1 MTESVPEATEATEA
15 PPLTGLRVVSCGA
28 GPALGLATMILADF
42 GATVRRYT
50 DPEYQVLDDVPSA
63 RMWLRGSAPG
73 TDLAGDLNWADV
85 VLLVS
90 SNGFPALSEGT
101 VRRAN
106 PQAICAVLEAGEVG
120 SALPPYDAVLAA
132 KTGRMQ
138 NLTGIL
144 PTPQPHFAAVPVAVH
159 ASAQNLV
166 AGILAALFQ
175 RRQGSAG
182 GQVLRTSL
190 IQGLMPYDQGQSL
203 LEQLHPDRRQPDPG
217 QLMPTLN
224 YHPVQCA
231 DGRWLQLG
239 NLLPHLFENFLRL
252 AGIEEILDWLPDE
265 RERARDLILET
276 MQRKTAAEWMTLFEA
291 DGGVAAHP
299 YLRTEETL
307 RDPDMTANGH
317 VVELNGVKQLGP
329 LARLTVTPARIT
341 AQAKEAGATRWA
353 PAGDTE
359 PEELPLRG
367 VTVLELATIIAS
379 PLGASFLA
387 DMGARVIKVET
398 LGGDPFRHM
407 GGGIGATRC
416 NQGKESIS
424 VDLKTAAGREIVQA
438 LAEQA
443 DILIH
448 NFRPGVPERL
458 GIDYE
463 TLEALNPRLVYLSA
477 NGYGPLGPG
486 ALRPSTHPIPGA
498 AMGGAAYQAGGAP
511 EELLGL
517 QALREWSRRLMRANE
532 VNPDPNTAVV
542 VMTASLLGLVARS
555 VTGRGQQVFVDMFCA
570 NAYANFDALLEYSG
584 KAPRPSLGAGLTGP
598 HPLYRLYPAEDSWVF
613 LGIRRPVEWETFCQ
627 LTGFSTIADPFAE
640 VTGKLAAE
648 LEALFRGDAADHWEA
663 LLSPAGIGCVRADT
677 VNTGEFFAGPGAEAW
692 MSPVAHPELGDYR
705 RHRPMVEFAAENDA
719 LEAGVRCGVHGPA
732 LLREL
737 GFTDARIDALFEEG
751 LLYSADRE
759 RPGAA

>member
-1 MTESVPEATEATEA
+1 MTDSASVNAGE
-15 PPLTGLRVVSCGA
+15 PPLAGLRVVSCGA
-28 GPALGLATMILADF
+28 GPALGLAAMILADF
-42 GATVRRYT
+42 GASVRRYE
-50 DPEYQVLDDVPSA
+50 DPEYQALDAVPSA
-63 RMWLRGSAPG
+63 RMWLRGSTPG
-73 TDLAGDLNWADV
+73 TDLDADLNWADV
-85 VLLVS
+85 VLLMRA
-90 SNGFPALSEGT
+90 NGIPGLTEQK
-101 VRRAN
+101 VRDAN

-120 SALPPYDAVLAA
+120 SPLPPYDAVLAA

-144 PTPQPHFAAVPVAVH
+144 PAPQPHFAAVPVAIH

-166 AGILAALFQ
+166 AGVLAALYQ
-175 RRQGSAG
+175 RLQGSG

-190 IQGLMPYDQGQSL
+190 VQGLMPYDQGQSL
-203 LEQLHPDRRQPDPG
+203 LEQVRPERRQPDPG

-239 NLLPHLFENFLRL
+239 NLLPHLFANFLRV
-252 AGIEEILDWLPDE
+252 AGIEQILDWLPEE

-276 MQRKTAAEWMTLFEA
+276 MQTKTAAEWMTLFEA

-299 YLRTEETL
+299 YLRAGETL

-317 VVELNGVKQLGP
+317 VVELGEVTQLGP
-329 LARLTVTPARIT
+329 LARLTATPAKVT
-341 AQAKEAGATRWA
+341 LEAKAAGPTRWDFR
-353 PAGDTE
+353 GDGAE
-359 PEELPLRG
+359 PQSLPLEG

-407 GGGIGATRC
+407 GGGIGAARC

-424 VDLKTAAGREIVQA
+424 VDLKTPAGRRIVQA
-438 LAEQA
+438 LAERA

-448 NFRPGVPERL
+448 NFRPGVPGRL

-463 TLEALNPRLVYLSA
+463 TLAAINPGLVYLSA

-511 EELLGL
+511 EELLSL
-517 QALREWSRRLMRANE
+517 EDLREWSRRLMRANE

-555 VTGRGQQVFVDMFCA
+555 VTGRGQQIFVDMFAA
-570 NAYANFDALLEYSG
+570 NAYANFDDLLEFPG
-584 KAPRPSLGAGLTGP
+584 KGPRAALGAGLTGP
-598 HPLYRLYPAEDSWVF
+598 HPLYRLYPAQEGWVF
-613 LGIRRPVEWETFCQ
+613 LGVRRPVEWDTFCR
-627 LTGFSTIADPFAE
+627 LTGFTTTADPFTAE
-640 VTGKLAAE
+640 SDALAVE
-648 LEALFRGDAADHWEA
+648 LEALFKGEHADHWEA
-663 LLSPAGIGCVRADT
+663 LLSPAGVGCVRADAL
-677 VNTGEFFAGPGAEAW
+677 NTGEFFAGPGADAW
-692 MSPVAHPELGDYR
+692 MTPVAHPELGSYR
-705 RHRPMVEFAAENDA
+705 RHRPMVDFAARNDA
-719 LEAGVRCGVHGPA
+719 LQAGVRCGVHGAA

-737 GFTDARIDALFEEG
+737 GYEDAGIDALFAQG
-751 LLYSADRE
+751 VLYAADRE
-759 RPGAA
+759 SANGP